1 MEADRNR
8 DQAEGDV
15 SAPEAWHRIT
25 PPEGAANPVPAT
37 SRLRL
42 EGSFGLVRP
51 ADASGDVDSGSAR
64 NRRSSGEGLADEARR
79 ARTRRNPRV
88 IVRPRR
94 IEDAADVGAGRGELD
109 QKCLKSQTRM
119 IIGIG
124 MPRSTRRI
132 DSISC

>member
-42 EGSFGLVRP
+42 EEDSDELGSEGRQAPPAPSAPRRGLLARIDP
-51 ADASGDVDSGSAR
+51 GLITGASDVDPSGIATYSQVGSQFGPR
-64 NRRSSGEGLADEARR
+64 RPITRSPWRCSRTSRRRS
-79 ARTRRNPRV
+79 V
-88 IVRPRR
+88 
-94 IEDAADVGAGRGELD
+94 
-109 QKCLKSQTRM
+109 
-119 IIGIG
+119 
-124 MPRSTRRI
+124 STPE
-132 DSISC
+132 SS